1 MQDRA
6 TNWIRFLR
14 RYGPIARND
23 NMYDE
28 RIQRSARHARIRPLS
43 FEHPYQSQVLSCFDP
58 EAEISSVILT
68 GTAGDGKT
76 HLCRQV
82 WRLVSD
88 DEAAPL
94 DKPYVMA
101 EMARANDRQV
111 RLHVIKDLND
121 ITPQQG
127 GKWEPDY
134 QELLQLF
141 CRVIFDPEA
150 EDVFLIAANDGQ
162 LIGMWRRL
170 EQTEPVLRARQLF
183 ETLLVEDREQL
194 PEARLKFYNLSR
206 GSSALLLDRA
216 LDAFLSHEEWLG
228 CFGSDDDVEAFFGS
242 CCPIRRNYE
251 LLQTP
256 LVRKRLQALFELC
269 DYNGLHIPIRG
280 ILLLLTNAVLGH
292 PDAEGHLMMAKDV
305 PNIIRQGTVAKASLY
320 NNLFGGNL
328 SEARCDDLPVFDYLN
343 RFRLGHETTNR
354 IDNILIFGAA
364 DENLQPY
371 FDSLLSQ
378 DSFYGANDSFYA
390 AQREY
395 VEGADESDERGR
407 DFLTTLVSQRRGLFF
422 KISPEQEQE
431 LRLWEL
437 TVFKFAGE
445 YLNRVVGVLKAG
457 RAVEQPILARLVK
470 GLNRIFVGML
480 VSNDR
485 ELFLAT
491 SFSYSYARV
500 SRLLVE
506 SVSAR
511 PRKGERIEI
520 VWRDDKPVLK
530 VILDDEVSVP
540 LELNLIRF
548 EFLSRVAEG
557 ALPNSFSKECHE
569 DILAYKSLLLSG
581 LAKRE
586 QRYGGTAQ
594 PETLVFRLLDLDD
607 GGNPIEEVIEL
618 THAG

>member
-1 MQDRA
+1 MPTAIDHLNPPTGQMADNVVGFARA
-6 TNWIRFLR
+6 LR
-14 RYGPIARND
+14 AAGLPVGPG
-23 NMYDE
+23 
-28 RIQRSARHARIRPLS
+28 
-43 FEHPYQSQVLSCFDP
+43 
-58 EAEISSVILT
+58 SVIDAMNALQVI
-68 GTAGDGKT
+68 DIGK
-76 HLCRQV
+76 
-82 WRLVSD
+82 
-88 DEAAPL
+88 
-94 DKPYVMA
+94 
-101 EMARANDRQV
+101 RA
-111 RLHVIKDLND
+111 
-121 ITPQQG
+121 
-127 GKWEPDY
+127 
-134 QELLQLF
+134 
-141 CRVIFDPEA
+141 
-150 EDVFLIAANDGQ
+150 DVFTTLEAIFVKRHEHALIFAQAFDLFFRAA
-162 LIGMWRRL
+162 
-170 EQTEPVLRARQLF
+170 
-183 ETLLVEDREQL
+183 
-194 PEARLKFYNLSR
+194 
-206 GSSALLLDRA
+206 
-216 LDAFLSHEEWLG
+216 EEWKHILD
-228 CFGSDDDVEAFFGS
+228 SIPLPDHAKKKPPPASRRVQEAMS
-242 CCPIRRNYE
+242 QPAMRE
-251 LLQTP
+251 EMP
-256 LVRKRLQALFELC
+256 QA
-269 DYNGLHIPIRG
+269 
-280 ILLLLTNAVLGH
+280 
-292 PDAEGHLMMAKDV
+292 
-305 PNIIRQGTVAKASLY
+305 
-320 NNLFGGNL
+320 
-328 SEARCDDLPVFDYLN
+328 
-343 RFRLGHETTNR
+343 
-354 IDNILIFGAA
+354 
-364 DENLQPY
+364 
-371 FDSLLSQ
+371 
-378 DSFYGANDSFYA
+378 
-390 AQREY
+390 
-395 VEGADESDERGR
+395 
-407 DFLTTLVSQRRGLFF
+407 
-422 KISPEQEQE
+422 QEQE